1 MASVTA
7 PKGTADV
14 LPCDSYKWQYLEG
27 KIRDICASYKWQHI
41 EQTALSIARD
51 FGYREMRTPVF
62 EHTEV
67 FERGVGDT
75 TDVVSKEMYTFLDK
89 GGRSVTLRPEGT
101 AGVVRAFLENGL
113 FNEPMPA
120 KLYYLINCF
129 RYEKPQKGRLRQ
141 FSQFGIE
148 LFGATSP
155 AADAM
160 VISLPYTLFKEV
172 GTGGLELKINSIGCK
187 TCRAEYRRAL
197 IEYFEDKKD
206 SLCATCNDRLYKN
219 PMRILD
225 CKSEICRKI
234 SANAPKILDYL
245 CDDCRNHFESV
256 KFLLDGMGIGYTV
269 DPSIVRGLDYYNRTV
284 FEFVS
289 FNIGAQGT
297 VCGGGRYDGM
307 TEQLGGASYPGIGF
321 AMGLERIMLL
331 LNENRV
337 VRPVPQLYI
346 AAIGERAKAQA
357 ALLAQRLIAGGVCVE
372 YDIMDRSLKAQM
384 KYADK
389 VGAKTCVVIGDNE
402 LDTGRAVLKSMSDD
416 KTLET
421 ALENINL
428 QMITEFLDR

>member
-7 PKGTADV
+7 PKGTADI
-14 LPCDSYKWQYLEG
+14 LPRDSYKWQYLEG
-27 KIRDICASYKWQHI
+27 KIRDICARFNFSEI
-41 EQTALSIARD
+41 
-51 FGYREMRTPVF
+51 RTPVF

-75 TDVVSKEMYTFLDK
+75 TDVVSKEMYTFTDK

-160 VISLPYTLFKEV
+160 VISLPYTIFKEI
-172 GTGGLELKINSIGCK
+172 GIGDIELKINSIGCK

-197 IEYFEDKKD
+197 TAYFEDKKD

-225 CKSEICRKI
+225 CKSEICREI
-234 SANAPKILDYL
+234 SAGAPKILDYL
-245 CDDCRNHFESV
+245 CDDCRAHFDSV
-256 KFLLDGMGIGYTV
+256 KSLLDGMNIGYTV
-269 DPSIVRGLDYYNRTV
+269 DPYIVRGLDYYNRTV

-289 FNIGAQGT
+289 SNIGAQGT

-331 LNENRV
+331 LNGDEIA
-337 VRPVPQLYI
+337 RPEPQIYI
-346 AAIGERAKAQA
+346 AAMGERAKAYA
-357 ALLAQRLIAGGVCVE
+357 ALLAQRLISDGVRAE
-372 YDIMDRSLKAQM
+372 YDIMERSLKAQM

-389 VGAKTCVVIGDNE
+389 IGARTCVVLGDNE
-402 LDTGRAVLKSMSDD
+402 LDTGRALIKSMTDGVSS
-416 KTLET
+416 EI
-421 ALENINL
+421 ALDNINL
-428 QMITEFLDR
+428 QTITEFLNR

>member
-14 LPCDSYKWQYLEG
+14 LPRDSYKWQYLEG
-27 KIRDICASYKWQHI
+27 KIRDICA
-41 EQTALSIARD
+41 RFD
-51 FGYREMRTPVF
+51 FSEIRTPVF
-62 EHTEV
+62 EHTEG

-75 TDVVSKEMYTFLDK
+75 PDVVSKEMYTCLDK

-160 VISLPYTLFKEV
+160 VISLPYTLFNEV
-172 GTGGLELKINSIGCK
+172 GIGGLELKINSIGCK

-225 CKSEICRKI
+225 CKSEICREI
-234 SANAPKILDYL
+234 SADAPKILDYL
-245 CDDCRNHFESV
+245 CDDCRNHFDSV
-256 KFLLDGMGIGYTV
+256 KSLLDGMGIGYTV

-289 FNIGAQGT
+289 SNIGAQGT

-346 AAIGERAKAQA
+346 AAMGDRAKAQA
-357 ALLAQRLIAGGVCVE
+357 ALLAQRLISGGVRVE

-389 VGAKTCVVIGDNE
+389 VGAQTCVVIGDNE
-402 LDTGRAVLKSMSDD
+402 LDTGRAVLKSMSDG
-416 KTLET
+416 KTLDT

>member
-1 MASVTA
+1 M
-7 PKGTADV
+7 
-14 LPCDSYKWQYLEG
+14 
-27 KIRDICASYKWQHI
+27 
-41 EQTALSIARD
+41 
-51 FGYREMRTPVF
+51 
-62 EHTEV
+62 

-75 TDVVSKEMYTFLDK
+75 TDVVSKEMYTFTDK

-160 VISLPYTLFKEV
+160 VISLPYTIFKEI
-172 GTGGLELKINSIGCK
+172 GIGDIELKINSIGCK

-197 IEYFEDKKD
+197 TAYFEDKKD

-225 CKSEICRKI
+225 CKSEICREI
-234 SANAPKILDYL
+234 SAGAPKILDYL
-245 CDDCRNHFESV
+245 CDDCRAHFDSV
-256 KFLLDGMGIGYTV
+256 KSLLNCMNIGYTV
-269 DPSIVRGLDYYNRTV
+269 DPYIVRGLDYYNRTV

-289 FNIGAQGT
+289 SNIGAQGT

-331 LNENRV
+331 LNGDEIA
-337 VRPVPQLYI
+337 RPEPQIYI
-346 AAIGERAKAQA
+346 AAMGERAKAYA
-357 ALLAQRLIAGGVCVE
+357 ALLAQRLISDGVRAE
-372 YDIMDRSLKAQM
+372 YDIMERSLKAQM

-389 VGAKTCVVIGDNE
+389 IGARTCVVLGDNE
-402 LDTGRAVLKSMSDD
+402 LDTGRALIKSMTDGASS
-416 KTLET
+416 EI
-421 ALENINL
+421 ALDNINL
-428 QMITEFLDR
+428 QTITEFLNR

>member
-14 LPCDSYKWQYLEG
+14 LPRDSYKWQYLEG
-27 KIRDICASYKWQHI
+27 KIRDICA
-41 EQTALSIARD
+41 RFD
-51 FGYREMRTPVF
+51 FSEIRTPVF

-160 VISLPYTLFKEV
+160 VISLPYTLFNEV
-172 GTGGLELKINSIGCK
+172 GIGGLELKINSIGCK

-225 CKSEICRKI
+225 CKSEICREI
-234 SANAPKILDYL
+234 SADAPKILDYL
-245 CDDCRNHFESV
+245 CDDCRNHFDSV
-256 KFLLDGMGIGYTV
+256 KSLLDGMGIGYTV

-289 FNIGAQGT
+289 SNIGAQGT

-346 AAIGERAKAQA
+346 AAMGDRAKAQA
-357 ALLAQRLIAGGVCVE
+357 ALLAQRLISGSVRVE

-389 VGAKTCVVIGDNE
+389 VGAQTCVVIGDNE
-402 LDTGRAVLKSMSDD
+402 LDTGRAVLKSMSDG
-416 KTLET
+416 KTLDT

>member
-27 KIRDICASYKWQHI
+27 KIRDICA
-41 EQTALSIARD
+41 RFD
-51 FGYREMRTPVF
+51 FSEIRTPVF

-172 GTGGLELKINSIGCK
+172 GIGGLELKINSIGCK

-402 LDTGRAVLKSMSDD
+402 LDTGRAVLKSMSDN

>member
-1 MASVTA
+1 MATVTA
-7 PKGTADV
+7 PKGTADI
-14 LPCDSYKWQYLEG
+14 LPCQSYKWQYLEG
-27 KIRDICASYKWQHI
+27 KIRDICARYGFSEI
-41 EQTALSIARD
+41 
-51 FGYREMRTPVF
+51 RTPVF

-75 TDVVSKEMYTFLDK
+75 TDVVSKEMYTFVDK

-101 AGVVRAFLENGL
+101 AGVVRSFLENGL

-148 LFGATSP
+148 MFGATSP

-160 VISLPYTLFKEV
+160 VISLPYNIFRE
-172 GTGGLELKINSIGCK
+172 TGIGDIELKINSIGCK
-187 TCRAEYRRAL
+187 TCRARYRQAL
-197 IEYFEDKKD
+197 IEYFDDKKD
-206 SLCATCNDRLYKN
+206 MLCATCNDRLYKN

-225 CKSEICRKI
+225 CKSDVCREI
-234 SANAPKILDYL
+234 SAGAPKILDYL
-245 CDDCRNHFESV
+245 CDDCRGHFESV
-256 KFLLDGMGIGYTV
+256 KTLLDGMGISYTV

-289 FNIGAQGT
+289 KNIGAQGT

-307 TEQLGGASYPGIGF
+307 TQQLGGASYPGIGF
-321 AMGLERIMLL
+321 AMGIERLMLL
-331 LNENRV
+331 LDNKNID
-337 VRPVPQLYI
+337 RPVPQLYI
-346 AAIGERAKAQA
+346 AAMGQRAKEQS
-357 ALLAQRLIAGGVCVE
+357 ALIAQRLISEGVRTE

-389 VGAKTCVVIGDNE
+389 IGAQFCVVLGDNE
-402 LDTGRAVLKSMSDD
+402 LDTGKAVVKNMKDGSASEILLSE
-416 KTLET
+416 L
-421 ALENINL
+421 NIQL
-428 QMITEFLDR
+428 ITELTQK

>member
-14 LPCDSYKWQYLEG
+14 LPRDSYKWQYLEG
-27 KIRDICASYKWQHI
+27 KIRDICA
-41 EQTALSIARD
+41 RFD
-51 FGYREMRTPVF
+51 FSEIRTPVF

-148 LFGATSP
+148 LFGATAP

-172 GTGGLELKINSIGCK
+172 GIGGLELKINSIGCK

-206 SLCATCNDRLYKN
+206 SLCATCNDRLHKN

-225 CKSEICRKI
+225 CKSEICRRI
-234 SANAPKILDYL
+234 SADAPKILDYL

-289 FNIGAQGT
+289 TDIGAQGT

-307 TEQLGGASYPGIGF
+307 TEQLGGESYPGIGF

-331 LNENRV
+331 LDENRV

-346 AAIGERAKAQA
+346 AAMGERAREQT
-357 ALLAQRLIAGGVCVE
+357 ALLAQRLISDGVRIE

-389 VGAKTCVVIGDNE
+389 VGAQTCVVIGDNE
-402 LDTGRAVLKSMSDD
+402 LETGRAVLKSMSDGKALD
-416 KTLET
+416 M
-421 ALENINL
+421 ALEDINL

>member
-27 KIRDICASYKWQHI
+27 KIRDICA
-41 EQTALSIARD
+41 RFD
-51 FGYREMRTPVF
+51 FSEIRTPVF

-172 GTGGLELKINSIGCK
+172 GIGGLELKINSIGCK

-256 KFLLDGMGIGYTV
+256 KFLLDGMGISYTV

-402 LDTGRAVLKSMSDD
+402 LDTGRVVLKSMSDN

>member
-27 KIRDICASYKWQHI
+27 KIRDICA
-41 EQTALSIARD
+41 RFD
-51 FGYREMRTPVF
+51 FSEIRTPVF

-160 VISLPYTLFKEV
+160 VISLPSFQ
-172 GTGGLELKINSIGCK
+172 GGW
-187 TCRAEYRRAL
+187 YRR
-197 IEYFEDKKD
+197 F
-206 SLCATCNDRLYKN
+206 
-219 PMRILD
+219 
-225 CKSEICRKI
+225 
-234 SANAPKILDYL
+234 
-245 CDDCRNHFESV
+245 
-256 KFLLDGMGIGYTV
+256 
-269 DPSIVRGLDYYNRTV
+269 
-284 FEFVS
+284 
-289 FNIGAQGT
+289 GA
-297 VCGGGRYDGM
+297 
-307 TEQLGGASYPGIGF
+307 
-321 AMGLERIMLL
+321 
-331 LNENRV
+331 
-337 VRPVPQLYI
+337 
-346 AAIGERAKAQA
+346 
-357 ALLAQRLIAGGVCVE
+357 
-372 YDIMDRSLKAQM
+372 
-384 KYADK
+384 
-389 VGAKTCVVIGDNE
+389 
-402 LDTGRAVLKSMSDD
+402 
-416 KTLET
+416 
-421 ALENINL
+421 
-428 QMITEFLDR
+428 

>member
-27 KIRDICASYKWQHI
+27 KIRDICA
-41 EQTALSIARD
+41 RFD
-51 FGYREMRTPVF
+51 FSEIRTPVF

-160 VISLPYTLFKEV
+160 VISLPYTLFREV
-172 GTGGLELKINSIGCK
+172 GIGGLELKINSIGCK

-402 LDTGRAVLKSMSDD
+402 LDTGRVVLKSMSDN

>member
-7 PKGTADV
+7 PKGTADI
-14 LPCDSYKWQYLEG
+14 LPRDSYKWQYLEG
-27 KIRDICASYKWQHI
+27 KIRDICARFNFSEI
-41 EQTALSIARD
+41 
-51 FGYREMRTPVF
+51 RTPVF

-75 TDVVSKEMYTFLDK
+75 TDVVSKEMYTFTDK

-160 VISLPYTLFKEV
+160 VISLPYTIFKEI
-172 GTGGLELKINSIGCK
+172 GIGDIELKINSIGCK

-197 IEYFEDKKD
+197 TAYFEDKKD

-225 CKSEICRKI
+225 CKSEICREI
-234 SANAPKILDYL
+234 SAGAPKILDYL
-245 CDDCRNHFESV
+245 CDDCRAHFDSV
-256 KFLLDGMGIGYTV
+256 KSLLNCMNIGYTV
-269 DPSIVRGLDYYNRTV
+269 DPYIVRGLDYYNRTV

-289 FNIGAQGT
+289 SNIGAQGT
-297 VCGGGRYDGM
+297 VCGGGRYGGLLA
-307 TEQLGGASYPGIGF
+307 ELGGPDMSGVGF
-321 AMGLERIMLL
+321 GMGLTRLL
-331 LNENRV
+331 LAMEAEGALPALDGGPQVYLAPIGNDERGRAFALAAELRAQG
-337 VRPVPQLYI
+337 VRAETDLV
-346 AAIGERAKAQA
+346 G
-357 ALLAQRLIAGGVCVE
+357 
-372 YDIMDRSLKAQM
+372 RSLKAQM

-389 VGAKTCVVIGDNE
+389 LGAQHTVVLGTDE
-402 LDTGRAVLKSMSDD
+402 LSAGECTLLCMATGEKKRIPLSASSI
-416 KTLET
+416 
-421 ALENINL
+421 AENL
-428 QMITEFLDR
+428 

>member
-7 PKGTADV
+7 PKGTADI
-14 LPCDSYKWQYLEG
+14 LPRDSYKWQYLEG
-27 KIRDICASYKWQHI
+27 KIRDICARFNFSEI
-41 EQTALSIARD
+41 
-51 FGYREMRTPVF
+51 RTPVF

-75 TDVVSKEMYTFLDK
+75 TDVVSKEMYTFTDK

-160 VISLPYTLFKEV
+160 VISLPYTIFKEI
-172 GTGGLELKINSIGCK
+172 GIGDIELKINSIGCK

-197 IEYFEDKKD
+197 TAYFEDKKD

-225 CKSEICRKI
+225 CKSEICREI
-234 SANAPKILDYL
+234 SAGAPKILDYL
-245 CDDCRNHFESV
+245 CDDCRAHFDSV
-256 KFLLDGMGIGYTV
+256 KSLLDGMNIGYTV
-269 DPSIVRGLDYYNRTV
+269 DPYIVRGLDYYNRTV

-289 FNIGAQGT
+289 SNIGAQGT

-331 LNENRV
+331 LNGDEIA
-337 VRPVPQLYI
+337 RPEPQIYI
-346 AAIGERAKAQA
+346 AAMGERAKAFA
-357 ALLAQRLIAGGVCVE
+357 ALLAQRLISDGVRAE
-372 YDIMDRSLKAQM
+372 YDIMERSLKAQM

-389 VGAKTCVVIGDNE
+389 IGARTCVVLGDNE
-402 LDTGRAVLKSMSDD
+402 LDTGRALIKSMTDGASS
-416 KTLET
+416 EI
-421 ALENINL
+421 ALDNINL
-428 QMITEFLDR
+428 QTITEFLNR

>member
-14 LPCDSYKWQYLEG
+14 LPRDSYKWQYLEG
-27 KIRDICASYKWQHI
+27 KIRDICA
-41 EQTALSIARD
+41 RFD
-51 FGYREMRTPVF
+51 FSEIRTPVF

-160 VISLPYTLFKEV
+160 VISLPYTLFNEV
-172 GTGGLELKINSIGCK
+172 GIGGLELKINSIGCK

-225 CKSEICRKI
+225 CKSEICREI
-234 SANAPKILDYL
+234 SADAPKILDYL
-245 CDDCRNHFESV
+245 CDDCRNHFDSV
-256 KFLLDGMGIGYTV
+256 KSLLDGMGIGYTV

-289 FNIGAQGT
+289 SNIGAQGT

-346 AAIGERAKAQA
+346 AAMGDRAKAQA
-357 ALLAQRLIAGGVCVE
+357 ALLAQRLISGGVRVE

-389 VGAKTCVVIGDNE
+389 VGAQTCVVIGDNE
-402 LDTGRAVLKSMSDD
+402 LDTGRAVLKSMSDG
-416 KTLET
+416 KTLDT